1 MVFFFLSH
9 FTFNILVA
17 ENINSFTTL
26 RGMILRLLMSS
37 LSMLIN
43 SKDIG
48 GFKQNNGLD
57 LCSEAISSLIKFER
71 ERGNVVQD
79 DHVIR
84 LKKLSIR
91 PMQNFK

>member
-17 ENINSFTTL
+17 ENINSFSTL

-48 GFKQNNGLD
+48 GFKHNNGLD
-57 LCSEAISSLIKFER
+57 LCSESFSSLIKFER
-71 ERGNVVQD
+71 ERGNVAQD

-84 LKKLSIR
+84 LKELSIR
-91 PMQNFK
+91 TMQIFK